1 MGSCRHDRVVP
12 LGRGQLSRCRT
23 CHERKG
29 AMERHGFESYY
40 VLGEGLLGESG
51 SGRPQTLAAAAA
63 AAVPPFRFSRMGPHG
78 LDVQLGEPNRKKIG
92 AAMIGTSSHSQV
104 PAGFTYLGQFI
115 DHDLTFDKTQVMFGA
130 HVTTAQLLQARSPSL
145 DLDSLYGGG
154 PKTPSRPSSTAT
166 ASTSRWATRTRR
178 ATPPCRS

>member
-1 MGSCRHDRVVP
+1 
-12 LGRGQLSRCRT
+12 
-23 CHERKG
+23 
-29 AMERHGFESYY
+29 MERHGFESYY

-130 HVTTAQLLQARSPSL
+130 HVTPAQLLQARSPSL

-154 PKTPSRPSSTAT
+154 PQDPESAKFSR
-166 ASTSRWATRTRR
+166 TSETTRTWSSPRR
-178 ATPPCRS
+178 TLP